1 MTSEAR
7 EAAAHWGGADPLSL
21 IVERENAVYE
31 AVFPFGRA
39 ALRLHRPGYQ
49 TEAAIRS
56 ELWWCAALA
65 ETGAA
70 VPSAIPAQD
79 GELLHRLSSGR
90 FASVIEWV
98 EGPAMGRA
106 GVPLAGDR
114 SAQIATMAA
123 LGATLA
129 DFHAQTDALT
139 LPDWFE
145 RPSWGIED
153 LVGETPF
160 WGRFWEHP
168 VLDVEGRATLQAA
181 RGLLRERLSD
191 HAAAGGDYGLIH
203 ADVLRENVVVS
214 SQGMRLIDFDDSGFG
229 FRAYDLGT
237 VLSQA
242 LYEPHL
248 PDLARALADGYGRK
262 RPFDATMV
270 PVMTLA
276 RCCASVGWTM
286 PRLRADDP
294 VHKSHAARAVGL
306 AQKLLEDRVD
316 WWA

>member
-1 MTSEAR
+1 MSIEAR
-7 EAAAHWGGADPLSL
+7 EAAAHWGGAEPLSL
-21 IVERENAVYE
+21 IVERENAVYD
-31 AVFPFGRA
+31 AGFPFGRA

-65 ETGAA
+65 DSGAS
-70 VPSAIPAQD
+70 VPSAIPAKD
-79 GELLHRLSSGR
+79 GALLQRLSTGR

-106 GVPLAGDR
+106 GVPLSGTPKE
-114 SAQIATMAA
+114 QTATMFA
-123 LGATLA
+123 LGQTLA
-129 DFHAQTDALT
+129 AFHGQTDALV
-139 LPDWFE
+139 LPEWFE

-160 WGRFWEHP
+160 WGRFWDHP
-168 VLDVEGRATLQAA
+168 VLGAEDRATLQAA
-181 RGLLRERLSD
+181 RGFLRERFSD

-203 ADVLRENVVVS
+203 ADVLRENVMLS
-214 SQGMRLIDFDDSGFG
+214 THGMRLIDFDDSGFG

-242 LYEPHL
+242 LSEPHL
-248 PDLARALADGYGRK
+248 PDLAQALADGYGRT
-262 RPFDATMV
+262 RPLDRSMV

-294 VHKSHAARAVGL
+294 IHASHAARAVGL
-306 AQKLLEDRVD
+306 ARKLLEDRVE
-316 WWA
+316 WWP